1 MKNEMSSHDFIKRV
15 FCKSLYG
22 FKEIIYYLMLL
33 FPIFF
38 VRFLLIILR
47 YSEFSIGYAVR
58 CAGYRKLCKSFGRR
72 VSIGSGVFI
81 YYPENLSVGN
91 DVSFNEFCFISAAG
105 GLIIGNSVSIGHR
118 VTILTTEHRYD
129 IKNKVI
135 RASGLIYRPTVVD
148 EDVWIGAGAILLAGV
163 HINRGSII
171 GAGAVVTKDVPS
183 YAIVGGVPARKIK
196 PRFEDKKTEI

>member
-72 VSIGSGVFI
+72 VSISPGVFI
-81 YYPENLSVGN
+81 FHPENLSIGN
-91 DVSFNEFCFISAAG
+91 DVSINEYCFISAVG
-105 GLIIGNSVSIGHR
+105 SLSIGNSVSIGHR

-129 IKNKVI
+129 IKNKPI
-135 RASGLIYRPTVVD
+135 RASGLIYKPTVIED
-148 EDVWIGAGAILLAGV
+148 DVWIGAGAILLAGV

-171 GAGAVVTKDVPS
+171 GAGAVVTRDVLP
-183 YAIVGGVPARKIK
+183 YTIVGGVPARKIK
-196 PRFEDKKTEI
+196 ERFDNNKAEI